1 MNPRVSLALRRARG
15 DAVAAEAL
23 AERLAM
29 TPDAVARAV
38 DALEQ
43 AGFRIES
50 HPIQGYRLLGVP
62 RRLLEDELACDLG
75 TRRIGRHV
83 RCVEE
88 AASTNDLAW
97 LAADEGRDAADGL
110 AVFAEYQTAGRGRRG
125 RRWFAPPHSSILG
138 SVVLWVPDAAAN
150 GGGLTRAVSLAA
162 AEAIEGETGLEVGIR
177 WPNDLVVD
185 DRKIGGV
192 LVEARS
198 AAAGETAVVLG
209 VGINCTQRAEAF
221 PPRIRP
227 GVASL
232 ETAGAEADRTL
243 LARALLARLDAVLA
257 RLADASAVREV
268 HAEAA
273 RRCRTL
279 GRRITVTD
287 GRETTSGEVVAL
299 DPEYGL
305 LLRLADG
312 AVRRFPPMTTHVVAQ
327 GEG

>member
-1 MNPRVSLALRRARG
+1 VNPRVSLALRLARG
-15 DAVAAEAL
+15 RAVSADAL
-23 AERLAM
+23 AERLVM

-38 DALEQ
+38 DALER

-62 RRLLEDELACDLG
+62 PRLLEDELACDLG
-75 TRRIGRHV
+75 TRRVGRRV
-83 RCVEE
+83 RCVGET
-88 AASTNDLAW
+88 ASTNDLAW
-97 LAADEGRDAADGL
+97 HAVDDGRDAADGL
-110 AVFAEYQTAGRGRRG
+110 TVFAEYQTAGRGRRG
-125 RRWFAPPHSSILG
+125 RRWLAPPHSSILG
-138 SVVLWVPDAAAN
+138 SVVLWVPDAAAG

-162 AEAIEGETGLEVGIR
+162 AVAIQTETGLEVGIR

-198 AAAGETAVVLG
+198 AGGGETVAVLG

-221 PPRIRP
+221 PPRIRA

-232 ETAGAEADRTL
+232 ATAGAEADRTL

-257 RLADASAVREV
+257 RLANPSAAAEV

-287 GRETTSGEVVAL
+287 GRETTSGQVVAL

-305 LLRLADG
+305 LLRLKSG